1 MSTLPKLK
9 DPSWRTPDV
18 LWEQLHSEYRFNL
31 DVAASVD
38 NTKLASFFDV
48 DMDALSRPWDRMG
61 VPARVWCNPPYNPKG
76 EIERWLQKGLRE
88 ATRGVFSVFLVPMAS
103 SVGWFND
110 LVVPYAEWHTF
121 RGRVAFVDPVPGHER
136 SSPKQD
142 NLLVIFDPQSHV
154 IGHTSVRSS
163 KTGKVLWTNAGARD
177 TGNTHEDDVH
187 ASRASAPA
195 APAV

>member
-1 MSTLPKLK
+1 
-9 DPSWRTPDV
+9 
-18 LWEQLHSEYRFNL
+18 
-31 DVAASVD
+31 
-38 NTKLASFFDV
+38 
-48 DMDALSRPWDRMG
+48 
-61 VPARVWCNPPYNPKG
+61 
-76 EIERWLQKGLRE
+76 IERWLQKGLSE
-88 ATRGVFSVFLVPMAS
+88 AARGVFSVFLVPMSS

-121 RGRVAFVDPVPGHER
+121 RGRIAFVDPVPGHKREN
-136 SSPKQD
+136 PKQD

-154 IGHTSVRSS
+154 VGHTAVRSS
-163 KTGKVLWTNAGARD
+163 KTGKVMWTNARERA